1 MTSPTP
7 LADLLG
13 RLGTRERVA
22 EMTGA
27 SVSSVR
33 RWANGYV
40 EPDKANLGRLLMV
53 ANERFGLSMTPEVLD
68 DLIAGRTSLGELL
81 RNPEVDHDADAWAAA
96 AEAATGAVEMTAQ
109 LKSRLVPDEALDMY
123 YRTLIRLVTE
133 FVHEPAGKWFKSL
146 TALWTQ
152 LRAVLEAGPH
162 PRQTKDLY
170 LLGGMTSVALAHGCH
185 VVGSSDNGLVLA
197 RTAETL
203 AKAIGH
209 PELQAWALGTRGL
222 ITDSLPSR
230 SPIDAAPLTLVAE
243 AQSLVVTS
251 TGTVVARLFSYQSR
265 FAAHAGAVED
275 ARHTQID
282 AMRTRDRIGDGSGDL
297 DAVGGILHFGAA
309 KQQALDAGIY
319 FTCGNYELAERAAD
333 AAITA
338 YERGPAHE
346 RSRGDVAIAY
356 LDRAAAQAA
365 LGRVDDAAASARP
378 VLDLADTDMIA
389 PLGPAL
395 RRLADH
401 LGAPRLR
408 GRTSAEL
415 RAEIIEIG
423 GFRALPA
430 AQSLCDVSRSH
441 RVEPRQPPL
450 VAT

>member
-1 MTSPTP
+1 MTSQTP
-7 LADLLG
+7 LAELLG

-22 EMTGA
+22 ELTGA

-33 RWANGYV
+33 RWANGHGQ
-40 EPDKANLGRLLMV
+40 PDKANLVRLLVV

-68 DLIAGRTSLGELL
+68 DLIAGRTSLGELQQS
-81 RNPEVDHDADAWAAA
+81 RQAHHDADGWAAA
-96 AEAATGAVEMTAQ
+96 AEAAAGAVDMTTQ
-109 LKSRLVPDEALDMY
+109 LTSRLVPDEALDMY
-123 YRTLIRLVTE
+123 YRTLIRLATE
-133 FVHEPAGKWFKSL
+133 FVHQPAERWFKPL
-146 TALWTQ
+146 TVLWAQ

-170 LLGGMTSVALAHGCH
+170 LLGGMTSVVLAHGCH

-222 ITDSLPSR
+222 ITDSLPTR
-230 SPIDAAPLTLVAE
+230 SPIDASPLTLVAE
-243 AQSLVVTS
+243 AQSLVGSS

-265 FAAHAGAVED
+265 FAAHVGAVED
-275 ARHTQID
+275 ARHAQID
-282 AMRTRDRIGDGSGDL
+282 AMYARDRIGDGRGDL
-297 DAVGGILHFGAA
+297 DAVGGILHFGDA

-319 FTCGNYELAERAAD
+319 FTCGSYELAERAANE
-333 AAITA
+333 AIIA

-378 VLDLADTDMIA
+378 VLDLADADLIA
-389 PLGPAL
+389 PMEPAL

-415 RAEIIEIG
+415 RAEITEIG

-430 AQSLCDVSRSH
+430 GTIPA
-441 RVEPRQPPL
+441 
-450 VAT
+450 